1 MSNYPDDIRQHDNDP
16 RSPYYTN
23 GPECDECGQE
33 LEVED
38 GYGEYGLECREQP
51 CINRSCDLN
60 TKTTNELAE
69 HFDVTTHTL
78 RQSNW
83 INGSYRGWSV
93 VGKSGFRNCNVW
105 GEM

>member
-1 MSNYPDDIRQHDNDP
+1 MNNYPDDIRQYDNDP
-16 RSPYYTN
+16 RSPFYN
-23 GPECDECGQE
+23 SDHECDECGEE
-33 LEVED
+33 LKGVD
-38 GYGEYGLECREQP
+38 IDDISF
-51 CINRSCDLN
+51 CINRHCDLN

-69 HFDVTTHTL
+69 HFKVTTHTL

-83 INGSYRGWSV
+83 LHGSYKGWAV